1 MALDRKSVLRNKH
14 RLVSGTLLIMTVVIL
29 LMLAFSEGY
38 VTSIEDIA
46 DKLIS
51 QVQYTTQLQSLP
63 EEEIP
68 LRFPFAEEPV
78 YQMAF
83 VSTDPH
89 SAEEVAVFEAHDS
102 EEVAAIYQAL
112 ETHLAQQKEA
122 LPEEAD
128 LLDRAIIWYFDTYV
142 ALCVTDDTEA
152 AKAVFTTYGG
162 SIAPL
167 IEAPA
172 A

>member
-1 MALDRKSVLRNKH
+1 MKKLTRAAALVMALALCLALAACGGGDAKTIDINVL
-14 RLVSGTLLIMTVVIL
+14 
-29 LMLAFSEGY
+29 A
-38 VTSIEDIA
+38 
-46 DKLIS
+46 
-51 QVQYTTQLQSLP
+51 
-63 EEEIP
+63 EEIVNASTFGEEMNR
-68 LRFPFAEEPV
+68 LDSSVALGIYGCAEGTSV
-78 YQMAF
+78 AAYAGAMA
-83 VSTDPH
+83 T
-89 SAEEVAVFEAHDS
+89 AEEVAVFEAHDS

-152 AKAVFTTYGG
+152 AKAAFTTYGG